1 MHHNQGLTT
10 KFARSFHHFIGINR
24 CMINGAGLP
33 AFRRDH
39 RIRRGCRPAL
49 THKTSISA
57 GAVLIF
63 VA

>member
-10 KFARSFHHFIGINR
+10 KFARSFHHFIGIND

-33 AFRRDH
+33 AFRRDY
-39 RIRRGCRPAL
+39 RIRWSRRLAL
-49 THKTSISA
+49 MHQTSIGA
-57 GAVLIF
+57 GAVLIS